1 MHKNFILDLCKM
13 TIDKQL
19 IIWYNLITTKE
30 VHSMSYY
37 NVYIYIKGFGFDT
50 YTVGANNTEQAKK
63 VAKQRVLEE
72 TSMTENDFEVCD
84 TLKLDAI

>member
-1 MHKNFILDLCKM
+1 MNH
-13 TIDKQL
+13 
-19 IIWYNLITTKE
+19 
-30 VHSMSYY
+30 Y

-84 TLKLDAI
+84 TLELDAI

>member
-1 MHKNFILDLCKM
+1 MR
-13 TIDKQL
+13 
-19 IIWYNLITTKE
+19 
-30 VHSMSYY
+30 YY

-50 YTVGANNTEQAKK
+50 YTVGANITEQAKK

-84 TLKLDAI
+84 TLELDAI

>member
-1 MHKNFILDLCKM
+1 MHKNFILYLCKM

-30 VHSMSYY
+30 VNNMNYY
-37 NVYIYIKGFGFDT
+37 NVFIYIKGFGFDT

-84 TLKLDAI
+84 VLELEAI

>member
-30 VHSMSYY
+30 VHSMRYY
-37 NVYIYIKGFGFDT
+37 NVYIYIKGFCST
-50 YTVGANNTEQAKK
+50 IYNVRANNAEQAKK
-63 VAKQRVLEE
+63 IAKQRVLEE

-84 TLKLDAI
+84 VLELEAI